1 MADHFGERIIPGTSR
16 TDGYTTIYPGVPE
29 YCIVLNNPLRTPA
42 LPEPGVY
49 KRFGILVIGI
59 PDVRYNPFLEEIH
72 EIKGDSIETV
82 MIRENGIYELNLPS
96 LLEDDSIIVSD
107 EEGMYVIDINFLLKK
122 QMKEK
127 NKS

>member
-1 MADHFGERIIPGTSR
+1 M
-16 TDGYTTIYPGVPE
+16 
-29 YCIVLNNPLRTPA
+29 
-42 LPEPGVY
+42 
-49 KRFGILVIGI
+49 
-59 PDVRYNPFLEEIH
+59 
-72 EIKGDSIETV
+72 IKEH
-82 MIRENGIYELNLPS
+82 GIYELNLPS

>member
-1 MADHFGERIIPGTSR
+1 MHRCIKCGTEFKINSEEIIIKGCPECGSKFFEYQK
-16 TDGYTTIYPGVPE
+16 GGV
-29 YCIVLNNPLRTPA
+29 
-42 LPEPGVY
+42 
-49 KRFGILVIGI
+49 K
-59 PDVRYNPFLEEIH
+59 EIH

-82 MIRENGIYELNLPS
+82 MIREHGIYELNLPS

>member
-1 MADHFGERIIPGTSR
+1 MHRCIKCGTEFKIDSEEIIIKGCPECGSKFFEYQK
-16 TDGYTTIYPGVPE
+16 GGV
-29 YCIVLNNPLRTPA
+29 N
-42 LPEPGVY
+42 
-49 KRFGILVIGI
+49 
-59 PDVRYNPFLEEIH
+59 EIH

-82 MIRENGIYELNLPS
+82 MIREHGIYELNLPS